1 MGTEDLGHRECRL
14 QTQRLR
20 RPAIQTGVAGAEYMM
35 LWKMGNDQADGTPT
49 QRQVKIRGGKE
60 LSTPRTQSPGLGALL
75 SALHPRKAKGGM
87 MVGWCTV
94 LT

>member
-35 LWKMGNDQADGTPT
+35 LWKMGNDQADGTAT
-49 QRQVKIRGGKE
+49 QRQVKIRGVR
-60 LSTPRTQSPGLGALL
+60 S
-75 SALHPRKAKGGM
+75 SAPPEPSLQDSVLCCQPCIPEKPK
-87 MVGWCTV
+87 VG
-94 LT
+94 